1 MSVTTDAP
9 AHPVRTPVRKLT
21 RADLFLFCRT
31 IVIGVIGGA
40 IFNAL
45 SMPLPWMMGA
55 MAATST
61 LTLARVE
68 MVMDSRLRTLMILVL
83 GVLLGSAFSPDILDR
98 IALWPI
104 TLAALA
110 VYVFVSTGVA
120 YAFFRF
126 IGKLD
131 QKTAFFAGVPGGLN
145 EMIILTQAAGGD
157 DRQVS
162 VMHTTRIFLVVMTLP
177 FMFRILEDFDP
188 SLRTFA
194 GAEAGLTLMDGVILA
209 ACAVVGFY
217 GARLLRIPAP
227 HLTGP
232 MIMSAAVHLLGLTSA
247 APPAIV
253 VATAQV
259 ILGASVGARF
269 AGLTFRDLGR
279 ILRLGGTATMILL
292 SISAG
297 FALVLQALTG
307 IPFASLMLA
316 FSPGGLTEMSLVAL
330 ALNIDTAFVATH
342 HIARI
347 TVVVVAIPLLFR
359 LIDKAE
365 NTGDDI

>member
-1 MSVTTDAP
+1 MTTAETP
-9 AHPVRTPVRKLT
+9 PRPVRSPVRALT
-21 RADLFLFCRT
+21 RDDLFLFCRT
-31 IVIGVIGGA
+31 IAIGVVGGA

-55 MAATST
+55 MAATGT

-68 MVMDSRLRTLMILVL
+68 MAMDGRLRTLMILVL

-104 TLAALA
+104 TLAALL
-110 VYVFVSTGVA
+110 VYVFISTGVV
-120 YAFFRF
+120 YGFFRYV
-126 IGKLD
+126 GKLD
-131 QKTAFFAGVPGGLN
+131 SKTAFFAGVPGGLN

-157 DRQVS
+157 ERQVS

-177 FMFRILEDFDP
+177 FVFRILEDFDP
-188 SLRTFA
+188 SLRTFGEA
-194 GAEAGLTLMDGVILA
+194 GAGLTLVDAVLLA
-209 ACAVVGFY
+209 GCAVVGFY
-217 GARLLRIPAP
+217 SAKLLRIPAP

-232 MIMSAAVHLLGLTSA
+232 MILSAVVHLTGLTSA
-247 APPAIV
+247 APPALV
-253 VATAQV
+253 VAVAQV

-279 ILRLGGTATMILL
+279 ILKLGGTATLLLL

-297 FALVLQALTG
+297 FALVLQAVTG
-307 IPFASLMLA
+307 IPFGSLILA

-330 ALNIDTAFVATH
+330 ALQIDTAFVATH

-347 TVVVVAIPLLFR
+347 TIVVIAIPLLFK
-359 LIDKAE
+359 LFDSSD
-365 NTGDDI
+365 TPGDGL